1 MKLDTQ
7 RRYGDDE
14 VVDVVVV
21 GTGAGGAP
29 LLARLARA
37 GLTAVAL
44 EAGDNTEP
52 GEHLPDEVEAP
63 ADINWMSERL
73 SGGDAPTAFGPNN
86 SGTGV
91 GGSTLH
97 WGAFTPR
104 PSVHDLRL
112 RTESGRGEDWPID
125 HAELTAYIERVEHDV
140 GVAGPEHYPWD
151 PGRRYRMRPPAR
163 NASSDMMLRGTA
175 ALGITAVD
183 APVALTTE
191 DRMQEHHGLRH
202 ACVSC
207 GSCHQ
212 GCRNGAKVS
221 MDTTYL
227 PAAVAFGAEIR
238 PRSFVHGIEL
248 DASGRVE
255 AVLYTSGGR
264 ERRQRCRS
272 LVLAAGGVETPRL
285 LLHTGLANSSGQV
298 GRNFTAHGATQVWAT
313 FDESMRSYR
322 GYPSSI
328 ITEDFVRPAGADFAG
343 GYLIQSLGVQPLTFA
358 TTLVRGGGLRG
369 AELVRAMRD
378 YPRTAGVG
386 INAECLPAEDNQL
399 VLAEERDE
407 HGVPRARVTFSSGAN
422 ERAIE
427 QHAVRTMTAIVEA
440 AGGTDVRV
448 LERTAHTIGTA
459 RMGRDRDRSV
469 VDPDGR
475 SWDVPNLWIADNS
488 VFPSSLIANPALTIM
503 ALSLR
508 TADRMLRTDPT
519 ATGTHD
525 HDGALRMPLG

>member
-1 MKLDTQ
+1 MRLDGQ
-7 RRYGDDE
+7 RTYGTDD

-29 LLARLARA
+29 LLASLARR
-37 GLTAVAL
+37 GLTVVAL
-44 EAGDNTEP
+44 EAGRNTEP
-52 GEHLPDEVEAP
+52 GDHVPDEVAAP
-63 ADINWMSERL
+63 GDINWMDERL
-73 SGGDAPTAFGPNN
+73 SGGGAPTAFGPNN

-104 PSVHDLRL
+104 PSAHDLRL
-112 RTESGRGEDWPID
+112 RTESGEGQDWPIS
-125 HAELTAYIERVEHDV
+125 HAELTGWIEQVEHDV

-151 PGRRYRMRPPAR
+151 PSRRYRMRPPAR
-163 NASSDMMLRGTA
+163 NASSDMMMRGTA
-175 ALGITAVD
+175 AAGITATD
-183 APVALTTE
+183 APVGLTTE
-191 DRMQEHHGLRH
+191 DRHQEHHGLRQ

-238 PRSFVHGIEL
+238 PESFVHGIEL
-248 DASGRVE
+248 DSSGRVE
-255 AVLYTSGGR
+255 AVVYTAGGR
-264 ERRQRCRS
+264 EHRQRCRS

-285 LLHTGLANSSGQV
+285 LLHTGVANGSGQV
-298 GRNFTAHGATQVWAT
+298 GRNFTAHGATQVWAR

-328 ITEDFVRPAGADFAG
+328 ITEDFVRPADADFAG
-343 GYLIQSLGVQPLTFA
+343 GYLIQSLGAQPQTFA
-358 TTLVRGGGLRG
+358 TSLVRGGGLRG
-369 AELVRAMRD
+369 AELVRALHD
-378 YPRTAGVG
+378 YPFSAGVG
-386 INAECLPAEDNQL
+386 INAECLPYDDNRLQL
-399 VLAEERDE
+399 TDELDE
-407 HGVPRARVTFSSGAN
+407 HGVPRARVSFTPGSN
-422 ERAIE
+422 EEAIRR
-427 QHAVRTMTAIVEA
+427 HAVRTMTTIVEA
-440 AGGTDVRV
+440 AGGQDVRV

-459 RMGRDRDRSV
+459 RMGTDRETSV
-469 VDPDGR
+469 VDQDGR

-488 VFPSSLIANPALTIM
+488 VFPSAVIANPALTIM

-508 TADRMLRTDPT
+508 TADRMLQ
-519 ATGTHD
+519 A
-525 HDGALRMPLG
+525 A

>member
-1 MKLDTQ
+1 MRLDGQ
-7 RRYGDDE
+7 RTYGTDD

-29 LLARLARA
+29 LLASLARR
-37 GLTAVAL
+37 GLTVVAL
-44 EAGDNTEP
+44 EAGRNTEP
-52 GEHLPDEVEAP
+52 GDHVPDEVAAP
-63 ADINWMSERL
+63 GDINWMDERL
-73 SGGDAPTAFGPNN
+73 SGGGAPTAFGPNN

-104 PSVHDLRL
+104 PSAHDLRL
-112 RTESGRGEDWPID
+112 RTESGEGQDWPIS
-125 HAELTAYIERVEHDV
+125 HAELTGWIEQVEHDV

-151 PGRRYRMRPPAR
+151 PSRRYRMRPPAR
-163 NASSDMMLRGTA
+163 NASSDMMMRGTA
-175 ALGITAVD
+175 AAGITATD
-183 APVALTTE
+183 APVGLTTE
-191 DRMQEHHGLRH
+191 DRHQEHHGLRQ

-238 PRSFVHGIEL
+238 PESFVHGIEL
-248 DASGRVE
+248 DSSGRVE
-255 AVLYTSGGR
+255 AVVYTAGGR
-264 ERRQRCRS
+264 EHRQRCRS

-285 LLHTGLANSSGQV
+285 LLHTGVANGSGQV
-298 GRNFTAHGATQVWAT
+298 GRNFTAHGATQVWAR

-328 ITEDFVRPAGADFAG
+328 ITEDFVRPADADFAG
-343 GYLIQSLGVQPLTFA
+343 GYLIQSLGAQPQTFA
-358 TTLVRGGGLRG
+358 TSLVRGGGLRG
-369 AELVRAMRD
+369 AELVRALHD
-378 YPRTAGVG
+378 YPFSAGVG
-386 INAECLPAEDNQL
+386 INAECLPYDDNRL
-399 VLAEERDE
+399 ELSDELDE
-407 HGVPRARVTFSSGAN
+407 HGVPRARVSFTPGSN
-422 ERAIE
+422 EEAIRR
-427 QHAVRTMTAIVEA
+427 HAVRTMTTIVEA
-440 AGGTDVRV
+440 AGGKDVRV

-459 RMGRDRDRSV
+459 RMGTDRETSV
-469 VDPDGR
+469 VDQDGR

-488 VFPSSLIANPALTIM
+488 VFPSAVIANPALTIM

-508 TADRMLRTDPT
+508 TADRMLQ
-519 ATGTHD
+519 A
-525 HDGALRMPLG
+525 A

>member
-1 MKLDTQ
+1 MRLDGQ
-7 RRYGDDE
+7 RTYGTDG

-29 LLARLARA
+29 LLASLARR
-37 GLTAVAL
+37 GLTVVAL
-44 EAGDNTEP
+44 EAGRNTEP
-52 GEHLPDEVEAP
+52 GDHVPDEVAAP
-63 ADINWMSERL
+63 GDINWMDERL
-73 SGGDAPTAFGPNN
+73 SGGGAPTAFGPNN

-104 PSVHDLRL
+104 PSAHDLRL
-112 RTESGRGEDWPID
+112 RTESGEGQDWPIS
-125 HAELTAYIERVEHDV
+125 HAELTGWIEQVEHDV

-151 PGRRYRMRPPAR
+151 PSRRYRMRPPAR
-163 NASSDMMLRGTA
+163 NASSDMMMRGTA
-175 ALGITAVD
+175 AAGITATD
-183 APVALTTE
+183 APVGLTTE
-191 DRMQEHHGLRH
+191 DRHQEHHGLRQ

-238 PRSFVHGIEL
+238 PESFVHGIEL
-248 DASGRVE
+248 DSSGRVE
-255 AVLYTSGGR
+255 AVVYTAGGR
-264 ERRQRCRS
+264 EHRQRCRS

-285 LLHTGLANSSGQV
+285 LLHTGVANGSGQV
-298 GRNFTAHGATQVWAT
+298 GRNFTAHGATQVWAR

-328 ITEDFVRPAGADFAG
+328 ITEDFVRPADADFAG
-343 GYLIQSLGVQPLTFA
+343 GYLIQSLGAQPQTFA
-358 TTLVRGGGLRG
+358 TSLVRGGGLRG
-369 AELVRAMRD
+369 AELVRALHD
-378 YPRTAGVG
+378 YPFSAGVG
-386 INAECLPAEDNQL
+386 INAECLPYDDNRL
-399 VLAEERDE
+399 ELSDELDE
-407 HGVPRARVTFSSGAN
+407 HGVPRARVSFTPGSN
-422 ERAIE
+422 EEAIRR
-427 QHAVRTMTAIVEA
+427 HAVRTMTTIVEA
-440 AGGTDVRV
+440 AGGQDVRV

-459 RMGRDRDRSV
+459 RMGTDRETSV
-469 VDPDGR
+469 VDQDGR

-488 VFPSSLIANPALTIM
+488 VFPSAVIANPALTIM

-508 TADRMLRTDPT
+508 TADRMLQ
-519 ATGTHD
+519 A
-525 HDGALRMPLG
+525 A

>member
-1 MKLDTQ
+1 MRLDAQ
-7 RRYGDDE
+7 RRYPDDE

-29 LLARLARA
+29 LLARLARE
-37 GLTAVAL
+37 GLTAVAF
-44 EAGDNTEP
+44 EAGRNTEP
-52 GEHLPDEVEAP
+52 EDHLPDEVEAP
-63 ADINWMSERL
+63 ADINWMDERI
-73 SGGDAPTAFGPNN
+73 SGGSAPTAFGPNN

-112 RTESGRGEDWPID
+112 RTESGQGEDWPVD
-125 HAELTAYIERVEHDV
+125 HAELTAYIERVEYEV
-140 GVAGPEHYPWD
+140 GVAGPAHYPWD
-151 PGRRYRMRPPAR
+151 PERRYLMGPPPR
-163 NASSDMMLRGTA
+163 NASSDMMVRGA
-175 ALGITAVD
+175 EALGITATD

-191 DRMQEHHGLRH
+191 DRVQEHHGLRQ

-212 GCRNGAKVS
+212 GCRNGSKVS

-238 PRSFVHGIEL
+238 PESFVHGIEL
-248 DASGRVE
+248 DAEGRVC
-255 AVLYTSGGR
+255 AVLYTRDGQ

-328 ITEDFVRPAGADFAG
+328 ITEDFVRPADADFAG

-386 INAECLPAEDNQL
+386 INAECLPYDDNRL
-399 VLAEERDE
+399 VLSDELDE
-407 HGVPRARVTFSSGAN
+407 HGVPRARVTFSPGAN
-422 ERAIE
+422 EDAIRA
-427 QHAVRTMTAIVEA
+427 HAVRTMTAIVEA

-459 RMGRDRDRSV
+459 RMGLDAGSSV
-469 VDPDGR
+469 VDPAGR
-475 SWDVPNLWIADNS
+475 SWDVPNLWVCDNS
-488 VFPSSLIANPALTIM
+488 VFPSAVIANPALTIM

-508 TADRMLRTDPT
+508 TADRFLRDDPAADRARSATT
-519 ATGTHD
+519 A
-525 HDGALRMPLG
+525 A

>member
-1 MKLDTQ
+1 MRLDGQ
-7 RRYGDDE
+7 RTYGTDG

-29 LLARLARA
+29 LLASLARR
-37 GLTAVAL
+37 GLTVVAL
-44 EAGDNTEP
+44 EAGRNTEP
-52 GEHLPDEVEAP
+52 GDHVPDEVAAP
-63 ADINWMSERL
+63 GDINWMDERL
-73 SGGDAPTAFGPNN
+73 SGGGAPTAFGPNN

-104 PSVHDLRL
+104 PSAHDLRL
-112 RTESGRGEDWPID
+112 RTESGEGQDWPIS
-125 HAELTAYIERVEHDV
+125 HAELTGWIEQVEHDV

-151 PGRRYRMRPPAR
+151 PSRRYRMRPPAR
-163 NASSDMMLRGTA
+163 NASSDMMMRGTA
-175 ALGITAVD
+175 AAGITATD
-183 APVALTTE
+183 APVGLTTE
-191 DRMQEHHGLRH
+191 DRHQEHHGLRQ

-238 PRSFVHGIEL
+238 PESFVHGIEL
-248 DASGRVE
+248 DSSGRVE
-255 AVLYTSGGR
+255 AVVYTAGGR
-264 ERRQRCRS
+264 EHRQRCRS

-285 LLHTGLANSSGQV
+285 LLHTGVANGSGQV
-298 GRNFTAHGATQVWAT
+298 GRNFTAHGATQVWAR

-328 ITEDFVRPAGADFAG
+328 ITEDFVRPADADFAG
-343 GYLIQSLGVQPLTFA
+343 GYLIQSLGAQPQTFA
-358 TTLVRGGGLRG
+358 TSLVRGGGLRG
-369 AELVRAMRD
+369 AELVRALHD
-378 YPRTAGVG
+378 YPFSAGVG
-386 INAECLPAEDNQL
+386 INAECLPYDDNRLQL
-399 VLAEERDE
+399 TDELDE
-407 HGVPRARVTFSSGAN
+407 HGVPRARVSFTPGSN
-422 ERAIE
+422 EEAIRR
-427 QHAVRTMTAIVEA
+427 HAVRTMTTIVEA
-440 AGGTDVRV
+440 AGGQDVRV

-459 RMGRDRDRSV
+459 RMGTDRETSV
-469 VDPDGR
+469 VDQDGR

-488 VFPSSLIANPALTIM
+488 VFPSAVIANPALTIM

-508 TADRMLRTDPT
+508 TADRMLQ
-519 ATGTHD
+519 A
-525 HDGALRMPLG
+525 A

>member
-1 MKLDTQ
+1 MRLDGQ
-7 RRYGDDE
+7 RTYGTDG

-29 LLARLARA
+29 LLASLARR
-37 GLTAVAL
+37 GLTVVAL
-44 EAGDNTEP
+44 EAGRNTEP
-52 GEHLPDEVEAP
+52 GDHVPDEVAAP
-63 ADINWMSERL
+63 GDINWMDERL
-73 SGGDAPTAFGPNN
+73 SGGGAPTAFGPNN

-104 PSVHDLRL
+104 PSAHDLRL
-112 RTESGRGEDWPID
+112 RTESGEGQDWPIS
-125 HAELTAYIERVEHDV
+125 HAELTGWIEQVEHDV

-151 PGRRYRMRPPAR
+151 PSRRYRMRPPAR
-163 NASSDMMLRGTA
+163 NASSDMMMRGTA
-175 ALGITAVD
+175 AAGITATD
-183 APVALTTE
+183 APVGLTTE
-191 DRMQEHHGLRH
+191 DRHQEHHGLRQ

-238 PRSFVHGIEL
+238 PESFVHGIEL
-248 DASGRVE
+248 DSSGRVE
-255 AVLYTSGGR
+255 AVVYTAGGR
-264 ERRQRCRS
+264 EHRQRCRS

-285 LLHTGLANSSGQV
+285 LLHTGVANGSGQV
-298 GRNFTAHGATQVWAT
+298 GRNFTAHGATQVWAR

-328 ITEDFVRPAGADFAG
+328 ITEDFVRPADADFAG
-343 GYLIQSLGVQPLTFA
+343 GYLIQSLGAQPQTFA
-358 TTLVRGGGLRG
+358 TSLVRGGGLRG
-369 AELVRAMRD
+369 AELVRALHD
-378 YPRTAGVG
+378 YPFSAGVG
-386 INAECLPAEDNQL
+386 INAECLPYDDNRL
-399 VLAEERDE
+399 ELSDELDE
-407 HGVPRARVTFSSGAN
+407 HGVPRARVSFTPGSN
-422 ERAIE
+422 EEAIRR
-427 QHAVRTMTAIVEA
+427 HAVRTMTTIVEA
-440 AGGTDVRV
+440 AGGKDVRV

-459 RMGRDRDRSV
+459 RMGTDRERSV
-469 VDPDGR
+469 VDQDGR

-488 VFPSSLIANPALTIM
+488 VFPSAVIANPALTIM

-508 TADRMLRTDPT
+508 TADRMLQ
-519 ATGTHD
+519 A
-525 HDGALRMPLG
+525 A

>member
-1 MKLDTQ
+1 MRLNDQ
-7 RRYGDDE
+7 RRYGTDE

-29 LLARLARA
+29 LLASLARR
-37 GLTAVAL
+37 GLSVVAL
-44 EAGDNTEP
+44 EAGPNTEP
-52 GEHLPDEVEAP
+52 GDHLPDEVEAP
-63 ADINWMSERL
+63 ADVNWMEERI

-112 RTESGRGEDWPID
+112 RSESGQGEDWPLD
-125 HAELTAYIERVEHDV
+125 HDELTGYIEQVEHDV

-151 PGRRYRMRPPAR
+151 PSRRYRIRPPAR
-163 NASSDMMLRGTA
+163 NASSDMMMRGTA
-175 ALGITAVD
+175 ALGITATD
-183 APVALTTE
+183 APVGLTTQ
-191 DRMQEHHGLRH
+191 DRHQEHHGLRQ

-212 GCRNGAKVS
+212 GCRNGSKVS

-238 PRSFVHGIEL
+238 PDAFVHGIEL
-248 DASGRVE
+248 DGRGRVA
-255 AVLYTSGGR
+255 AVVYEHRGR
-264 ERRQRCRS
+264 THRQRCRA

-328 ITEDFVRPAGADFAG
+328 ITEDFVRPADADFAG
-343 GYLIQSLGVQPLTFA
+343 GYLVQSLGVQPLTFA

-369 AELVRAMRD
+369 AALVQAMRD
-378 YPRTAGVG
+378 YPYTAGVG
-386 INAECLPAEDNQL
+386 INAECLPS
-399 VLAEERDE
+399 ERNRLELTDE
-407 HGVPRARVTFSSGAN
+407 LDAHGVPVARVTFSPGDN
-422 ERAIE
+422 EDAIE
-427 QHAVRTMTAIVEA
+427 RHAVRTMTAIVEA
-440 AGGTDVRV
+440 AGGRDVRV
-448 LERTAHTIGTA
+448 LERSAHTIGTA
-459 RMGRDRDRSV
+459 RMGSDPASSV
-469 VDPDGR
+469 VDPAGR
-475 SWDVPNLWIADNS
+475 SWDVDNLWIVDNS
-488 VFPSSLIANPALTIM
+488 VFPSSVIANPALTIM

-508 TADRMLRTDPT
+508 TADRLLRADP
-519 ATGTHD
+519 AAD
-525 HDGALRMPLG
+525 RARRPVSPAARVPR

>member
-1 MKLDTQ
+1 MRLDGQ
-7 RRYGDDE
+7 RTYGTDD

-29 LLARLARA
+29 LLASLARR
-37 GLTAVAL
+37 GLTVVAL
-44 EAGDNTEP
+44 EAGRNTEP
-52 GEHLPDEVEAP
+52 GDHVPDEVAAP
-63 ADINWMSERL
+63 GDINWMDERL
-73 SGGDAPTAFGPNN
+73 SGGGAPTAFGPNN

-104 PSVHDLRL
+104 PSAHDLRL
-112 RTESGRGEDWPID
+112 RTESGEGQDWAIS
-125 HAELTAYIERVEHDV
+125 HAELTGWIEQVEHDV

-151 PGRRYRMRPPAR
+151 PSRRYRMRPPAR
-163 NASSDMMLRGTA
+163 NASSDMMMRGTA
-175 ALGITAVD
+175 AAGITATD
-183 APVALTTE
+183 APVGLTTE
-191 DRMQEHHGLRH
+191 DRHQEHHGLRQ

-238 PRSFVHGIEL
+238 PESFVHGIEL
-248 DASGRVE
+248 DSSGRVE
-255 AVLYTSGGR
+255 AVLYTAGGR
-264 ERRQRCRS
+264 EHRQRCRS

-285 LLHTGLANSSGQV
+285 LLHTGVANGSGQV
-298 GRNFTAHGATQVWAT
+298 GRNFTAHGATQVWAR

-328 ITEDFVRPAGADFAG
+328 ITEDFVRPADADFAG
-343 GYLIQSLGVQPLTFA
+343 GYLIQSLGAQPQTFA
-358 TTLVRGGGLRG
+358 TSLVRGGGLRG
-369 AELVRAMRD
+369 AELVRALHD
-378 YPRTAGVG
+378 YPFSAGVG
-386 INAECLPAEDNQL
+386 INAECLPYDENRLQL
-399 VLAEERDE
+399 TDELDE
-407 HGVPRARVTFSSGAN
+407 HGVPRARVSFTPGSN
-422 ERAIE
+422 EEAIRR
-427 QHAVRTMTAIVEA
+427 HAVRTMTTIVEA
-440 AGGTDVRV
+440 AGGQDVRV

-459 RMGRDRDRSV
+459 RMGTDRETSV
-469 VDPDGR
+469 VDQDGR

-488 VFPSSLIANPALTIM
+488 VFPSAVIANPALTIM

-508 TADRMLRTDPT
+508 TADRMLQ
-519 ATGTHD
+519 A
-525 HDGALRMPLG
+525 A

>member
-1 MKLDTQ
+1 MRLDGQ
-7 RRYGDDE
+7 RTHGTDD

-29 LLARLARA
+29 LLASLARR
-37 GLTAVAL
+37 GLTVVAL
-44 EAGDNTEP
+44 EAGRNTEP
-52 GEHLPDEVEAP
+52 GDHVPDEVAAP
-63 ADINWMSERL
+63 GDINWMDDRL
-73 SGGDAPTAFGPNN
+73 SGGGAPTAFGPNN

-104 PSVHDLRL
+104 PSEHDLRL
-112 RTESGRGEDWPID
+112 RTETGAGQDWPIS
-125 HAELTAYIERVEHDV
+125 HAELTGWIEQVEHDV

-151 PGRRYRMRPPAR
+151 PSRRYRMRPPAR
-163 NASSDMMLRGTA
+163 NASSDMMMRGTA
-175 ALGITAVD
+175 AVGITATD
-183 APVALTTE
+183 APVGLTTE
-191 DRMQEHHGLRH
+191 DRHQEHHGLRQ

-238 PRSFVHGIEL
+238 PESFVHGIEL
-248 DASGRVE
+248 DAAGRVE
-255 AVLYTSGGR
+255 AVVYTSGGR
-264 ERRQRCRS
+264 EHRQRCRA

-285 LLHTGLANSSGQV
+285 LLHTGVANGSGQV
-298 GRNFTAHGATQVWAT
+298 GRNFTAHGATQVWAR

-328 ITEDFVRPAGADFAG
+328 ITEDFVRPADADFAG

-369 AELVRAMRD
+369 AELVRALQD
-378 YPRTAGVG
+378 YPFSAGVG
-386 INAECLPAEDNQL
+386 INAECLPYEQNRLELSDEL
-399 VLAEERDE
+399 DE
-407 HGVPRARVTFSSGAN
+407 HGVPRARVAFTPGSN
-422 ERAIE
+422 EEAIRA
-427 QHAVRTMTAIVEA
+427 HAVRTMTTIVEA
-440 AGGTDVRV
+440 AGGRDVRV

-459 RMGRDRDRSV
+459 RMGTDRETSV
-469 VDPDGR
+469 VDADGR

-488 VFPSSLIANPALTIM
+488 VFPSAVIANPALTIM

-508 TADRMLRTDPT
+508 TADRVLQT
-519 ATGTHD
+519 A
-525 HDGALRMPLG
+525 

>member
-1 MKLDTQ
+1 MRLDGQ
-7 RRYGDDE
+7 RTYGTDD

-29 LLARLARA
+29 LLASLARR
-37 GLTAVAL
+37 GLTVVAL
-44 EAGDNTEP
+44 EAGRNTEP
-52 GEHLPDEVEAP
+52 GDHVPDEVAAP
-63 ADINWMSERL
+63 GDINWMDERL
-73 SGGDAPTAFGPNN
+73 SGGGAPTAFGPNN

-104 PSVHDLRL
+104 PSAHDLRL
-112 RTESGRGEDWPID
+112 RTESGEGQDWPIS
-125 HAELTAYIERVEHDV
+125 HAELTGWIEQVEHDV

-151 PGRRYRMRPPAR
+151 PSRRYRMRPPAR
-163 NASSDMMLRGTA
+163 NASSDMMMRGTA
-175 ALGITAVD
+175 AAGITATD
-183 APVALTTE
+183 APVGLTTE
-191 DRMQEHHGLRH
+191 DRHQEHHGLRQ

-238 PRSFVHGIEL
+238 PESFVHGIEL
-248 DASGRVE
+248 DSSGRVE
-255 AVLYTSGGR
+255 AVVYTSGGR
-264 ERRQRCRS
+264 EHRQRCRS

-285 LLHTGLANSSGQV
+285 LLHTGVANGSGQV
-298 GRNFTAHGATQVWAT
+298 GRNFTAHGATQVWAR

-328 ITEDFVRPAGADFAG
+328 ITEDFVRPADADFAG
-343 GYLIQSLGVQPLTFA
+343 GYLIQSLGAQPQTFA
-358 TTLVRGGGLRG
+358 TSLVRGGGLRG
-369 AELVRAMRD
+369 AELVRALHD
-378 YPRTAGVG
+378 YPFSAGVG
-386 INAECLPAEDNQL
+386 INAECLPYDDNRLQL
-399 VLAEERDE
+399 TDELDE
-407 HGVPRARVTFSSGAN
+407 HGVPRARVSFTPGSN
-422 ERAIE
+422 EEAIRR
-427 QHAVRTMTAIVEA
+427 HAVRTMTTIVEA
-440 AGGTDVRV
+440 AGGQDVRV

-459 RMGRDRDRSV
+459 RMGTDRETSV
-469 VDPDGR
+469 VDQDGR

-488 VFPSSLIANPALTIM
+488 VFPSAVIANPALTIM

-508 TADRMLRTDPT
+508 TADRMLQ
-519 ATGTHD
+519 A
-525 HDGALRMPLG
+525 A

>member
-1 MKLDTQ
+1 MRLDGQ
-7 RRYGDDE
+7 RTYGTDD

-29 LLARLARA
+29 LLASLARR
-37 GLTAVAL
+37 GLTVVAL
-44 EAGDNTEP
+44 EAGRNTEP
-52 GEHLPDEVEAP
+52 GDHVPDEVAAP
-63 ADINWMSERL
+63 GDINWMDERL
-73 SGGDAPTAFGPNN
+73 SGGGAPTAFGPNN

-104 PSVHDLRL
+104 PSAHDLRL
-112 RTESGRGEDWPID
+112 RTESGEGQDWPIS
-125 HAELTAYIERVEHDV
+125 HAELTGWIEQVEHDV

-151 PGRRYRMRPPAR
+151 PSRRYRMRPPAR
-163 NASSDMMLRGTA
+163 NASSDMMMRGTA
-175 ALGITAVD
+175 AAGITATD
-183 APVALTTE
+183 APVGLTTE
-191 DRMQEHHGLRH
+191 DRHQEHHGLRQ

-238 PRSFVHGIEL
+238 PESFVHGIEL
-248 DASGRVE
+248 DSSGRVD
-255 AVLYTSGGR
+255 AVVYTAGGR
-264 ERRQRCRS
+264 EHRQRCRS

-285 LLHTGLANSSGQV
+285 LLHTGVANGSGQV
-298 GRNFTAHGATQVWAT
+298 GRNFTAHGATQVWAR

-328 ITEDFVRPAGADFAG
+328 ITEDFVRPADADFAG
-343 GYLIQSLGVQPLTFA
+343 GYLIQSLGAQPQTFA
-358 TTLVRGGGLRG
+358 TSLVRGGGLRG
-369 AELVRAMRD
+369 AELVRALHD
-378 YPRTAGVG
+378 YPFSAGVG
-386 INAECLPAEDNQL
+386 INAECLPYDDNRLQL
-399 VLAEERDE
+399 TDELDE
-407 HGVPRARVTFSSGAN
+407 HGVPRARVSFTPGSN
-422 ERAIE
+422 EEAIRR
-427 QHAVRTMTAIVEA
+427 HAVRTMTTIVEA
-440 AGGTDVRV
+440 AGGKDVRV

-459 RMGRDRDRSV
+459 RMGTDRETSV
-469 VDPDGR
+469 VDQDGR

-488 VFPSSLIANPALTIM
+488 VFPSAVIANPALTIM

-508 TADRMLRTDPT
+508 TADRMLQ
-519 ATGTHD
+519 A
-525 HDGALRMPLG
+525 A

>member
-1 MKLDTQ
+1 MRLEHQ
-7 RRYGDDE
+7 RRYGEDE
-14 VVDVVVV
+14 IVDAVVV

-29 LLARLARA
+29 LLASLARA
-37 GLTAVAL
+37 GLRVVAL
-44 EAGDNTEP
+44 EAGRNTEP
-52 GEHLPDEVEAP
+52 GDHLPDEVEAP
-63 ADINWMSERL
+63 ADINWMEERI
-73 SGGDAPTAFGPNN
+73 SGGGAPTAFGPNN

-104 PSVHDLRL
+104 PSAHDLHL
-112 RTESGRGEDWPID
+112 ATESGKGHDWPID
-125 HAELTAYIERVEHDV
+125 HAELIRYIEQVEHDV

-151 PGRRYRMRPPAR
+151 PSRRYSMRPPGR
-163 NASSDMMLRGTA
+163 NASSDMMMRGA
-175 ALGITAVD
+175 AAVGITATD

-191 DRMQEHHGLRH
+191 DRHQEHHGLRH

-238 PRSFVHGIEL
+238 PEAFVHGIEL
-248 DASGRVE
+248 DARGEVE
-255 AVLYTSGGR
+255 AVVYRQDGR
-264 ERRQRCRS
+264 DHRQRTRA

-285 LLHTGLANSSGQV
+285 LLHTGLANSSDQV
-298 GRNFTAHGATQVWAT
+298 GRNFTAHGATQVWAR

-328 ITEDFVRPAGADFAG
+328 ITEDFVRPSDADFAG

-358 TTLVRGGGLRG
+358 TSLVRGGGLRG
-369 AELVRAMRD
+369 AALVKAMRD
-378 YPRTAGVG
+378 YPHMAGVG
-386 INAECLPAEDNQL
+386 INAECLPYEDNRL
-399 VLAEERDE
+399 VLGDEVDE
-407 HGVPRARVTFSSGAN
+407 HGIRKATITFTPGEN
-422 ERAIE
+422 EDAIGR
-427 QHAVRTMTAIVEA
+427 HAVRTMTAIIEA
-440 AGGTDVRV
+440 AGGKDVRV

-459 RMGRDRDRSV
+459 RMGADADRSV
-469 VDPDGR
+469 VDAAGR
-475 SWDVPNLWIADNS
+475 SWDVPNLWVCDNS
-488 VFPSSLIANPALTIM
+488 VFPSAVIANPALTIM

-508 TADRMLRTDPT
+508 TADRMLRGD
-519 ATGTHD
+519 AAADRAAGLV
-525 HDGALRMPLG
+525 AAA